1 VLIKVQKRLPKN
13 VTVPAYLN
21 PDHVVSVESVP
32 EDAELA
38 LIALVGGTHITITQP
53 DGGLDG
59 LARLLGLDR

>member
-1 VLIKVQKRLPKN
+1 MLIKVQKRLPKN

-32 EDAELA
+32 DELEVA
-38 LIALVGGTHITITQP
+38 RIELVGGTHITITQP
-53 DGGLDG
+53 DGGLDA